1 MAGWLVGVLLLYG
14 WMAGLLVDDADMM
27 IRRRLCGYGGSS
39 SEREMNGRCTGDLL
53 TATGFDC

>member
-1 MAGWLVGVLLLYG
+1 MDG